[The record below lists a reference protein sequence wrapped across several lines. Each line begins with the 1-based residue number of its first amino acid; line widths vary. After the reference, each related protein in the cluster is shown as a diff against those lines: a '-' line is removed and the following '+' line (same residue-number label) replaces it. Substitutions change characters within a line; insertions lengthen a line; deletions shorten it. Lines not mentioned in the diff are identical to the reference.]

1 MASPLEYLKE
11 ERLKARLNRRDPEA
25 FLEAHAWLAPKLY
38 RHALLRLRE
47 KEAAEDVVQTAFLN
61 AWEYLG
67 DPEIKLT
74 YVKAFF
80 YRIVNN
86 LIVDAIRGAVR
97 ERRAEEPVETLPVLT
112 DSASR
117 AVEEQFDLEQVLDE
131 LGAVKPFER
140 DILMWRYLDGLSIK
154 EISFLT
160 EKTPNHIAVLIHRT
174 LKALREKR
182 TSA

>member
-1 MASPLEYLKE
+1 MASLLEYLKE

-25 FLEAHAWLAPKLY
+25 FLEAHEWLAPKLY

-47 KEAAEDVVQTAFLN
+47 KEAAEDVVQTAFLK

-67 DPEIKLT
+67 DPETNLS

-86 LIVDAIRGAVR
+86 LIVDTVRGMIR
-97 ERRAEEPVETLPVLT
+97 ERRAEEPVEEVLVST
-112 DSASR
+112 DSAAR
-117 AVEEQFDLEQVLDE
+117 ALEQKFDLEHILEE
-131 LGAVKPFER
+131 LGEFKPLER
-140 DILMWRYLDGLSIK
+140 DILVWRYLDGLSIK

-160 EKTPNHIAVLIHRT
+160 EKSPNHISVILHRT
-174 LKALREKR
+174 LKALRDKR
-182 TSA
+182 TA